1 MQINGQKYHV
11 STFFS
16 GEEKPVLLMLHGF
29 TGTSGTY
36 HDAIKSLKERY
47 NIVAP
52 DLLGHGRT
60 ANPDLQERYSMGH
73 TCEDLAEILRQL
85 EIQQCFVLGYSM
97 GGRVATGF
105 AASHPEKVQG
115 LILIS
120 SSPGLLHEADRE
132 KRMLADNQLADRIEQ
147 NGIQAFVDYWE
158 NLPLFASQRNLPNHM
173 KVKIRDERLA
183 QKPLGLAMSLRGI
196 GTGKQASYWDHLGNF
211 TFPVLLITGK
221 LDMKFE
227 NTAQEMLQ
235 YLPNAT
241 HVTIKQA
248 GHAVYL
254 EQPTTF
260 LSQINNWLE
269 VNLKEEEK

>member
-196 GTGKQASYWDHLGNF
+196 GTGKQASYWDHLGKF